1 LLEIE
6 VKIRV
11 NDPEE
16 AISRL
21 AKAGAALHRAR
32 CLEVN
37 TLYDLPGDPLFQR
50 RSALRLR
57 TCGRKATLTYKGP
70 PQKSRKF
77 KVREEFETEVK
88 NARHTQRI
96 LKALGYRNVFQYQK
110 HRTVYRTKKISIC
123 LDETAVG
130 CFLELEG
137 ERSDIVRFAERLG
150 YTKQDFITTDY
161 ISMIK
166 ESGKT

>member
-1 LLEIE
+1 VLEIE

-11 NDPEE
+11 DNLEE
-16 AISRL
+16 VRGKL
-21 AKAGAALHRAR
+21 VQAGAVLRNAR
-32 CLEVN
+32 YFEEN
-37 TLYDLPGDPLFQR
+37 TLYDLPDDTLVR
-50 RSALRLR
+50 KRCALRLR
-57 TCGRKATLTYKGP
+57 TCGRKAFLTYKGP

-88 NARHTQRI
+88 NVRHTKRI
-96 LKALGYRNVFQYQK
+96 FQALGYRSVFSYQK
-110 HRTVYRTKKISIC
+110 HRTVYHAKKMNIC

-137 ERSDIVRFAERLG
+137 ERSNIVRFARKLG
-150 YTKQDFITTDY
+150 YTKQDFITADY

-166 ESGKT
+166 ESGIR

>member
-1 LLEIE
+1 MLEIE

-11 NDPEE
+11 DNLEE
-16 AISRL
+16 VRGRL
-21 AKAGAALHRAR
+21 VHTGAVLHKARH
-32 CLEVN
+32 LEEN
-37 TLYDLPGDPLFQR
+37 TLYDLPDDTLFR
-50 RSALRLR
+50 RRCALRLR
-57 TCGRKATLTYKGP
+57 TSGRKAFLTYKGP

-77 KVREEFETEVK
+77 KVREEYETEVK
-88 NARHTQRI
+88 NPRHTKRI
-96 LKALGYRNVFQYQK
+96 LQALGYRRVFHYRK
-110 HRTVYRTKKISIC
+110 HRTVYRVKKLKIC

-137 ERSDIVRFAERLG
+137 ERSDIVRFAQRLG

-166 ESGKT
+166 ESGMT